1 VERAVDGDNVAL
13 GNELLKG
20 VYTAGTKS
28 LLELRRQRLPNCQLG
43 FYTSARNTNLVIVVQ
58 ELLALKSLKT
68 SQDTLSNSANTDS
81 SDNLVLK
88 VILVLGDSGNIPFTG
103 LDLLVCRNKVADKS
117 EDGHDNVLS
126 NGDNVRSSNLSDGD
140 TAVGLVGN
148 IEVDVVRPDTGGYG
162 KLEVLGLSK
171 TVGGQV
177 SRMETTKDIS
187 SYSPQT

>member
-1 VERAVDGDNVAL
+1 MVTTSHWATSSSRVSTRRAPRAFSSSGDRGYRVVSYNF
-13 GNELLKG
+13 N
-20 VYTAGTKS
+20 
-28 LLELRRQRLPNCQLG
+28 
-43 FYTSARNTNLVIVVQ
+43 TSARNTNLVIVVQ

-88 VILVLGDSGNIPFTG
+88 VILVLSDSGNIPFTS
-103 LDLLVCRNKVADKS
+103 LDLLVCGNKVADKS
-117 EDGHDNVLS
+117 EDGHDNMLS
-126 NGDNVRSSNLSDGD
+126 NGDNVGSSNLSDGD

-148 IEVDVVRPDTGGYG
+148 IEVNVVRSDTSGDG

-177 SRMETTKDIS
+177 SGVETTEDIS
-187 SYSPQT
+187 CYSPQT